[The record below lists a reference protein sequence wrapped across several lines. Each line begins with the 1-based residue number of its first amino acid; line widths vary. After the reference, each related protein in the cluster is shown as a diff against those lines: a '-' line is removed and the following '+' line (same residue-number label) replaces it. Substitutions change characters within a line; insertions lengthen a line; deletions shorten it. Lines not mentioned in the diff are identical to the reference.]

1 MPHFN
6 ALCILSLSCPFHRY
20 RFPTMSFG
28 LWWALMSLSYFLVN
42 LVGPSAAT
50 SWAND
55 HGWRVAIQ
63 MPAVISMVIASA
75 LYFLNI
81 DKPSDVG
88 YQNQK
93 YTQGKGRVKYAPS
106 THMRS
111 CLSITPCV
119 NRQLLMY
126 CLYGPSYLQ

>member
-1 MPHFN
+1 
-6 ALCILSLSCPFHRY
+6 
-20 RFPTMSFG
+20 
-28 LWWALMSLSYFLVN
+28 MSLSYFLVN
-42 LVGPSAAT
+42 LIGPFAAS

-88 YQNQK
+88 YQDHK
-93 YTQGKGRVKYAPS
+93 FTQGENLGD
-106 THMRS
+106 
-111 CLSITPCV
+111 
-119 NRQLLMY
+119 
-126 CLYGPSYLQ
+126 G